1 MWPGQSSP
9 CVSRY
14 YLEGINQV
22 FSKFQSGFCNLWHQS
37 GLAFFIVCYTAS
49 RLFTGSG
56 AQGKVKTEVRV
67 SSIGMV
73 SILGWQAAEAS
84 DAEV

>member
-1 MWPGQSSP
+1 M
-9 CVSRY
+9 
-14 YLEGINQV
+14 EGINQI
-22 FSKFQSGFCNLWHQS
+22 FSKFHSGFCNLWHQS
-37 GLAFFIVCYTAS
+37 VLAFFLVCYMAS
-49 RLFTGSG
+49 RLFIGSG

-84 DAEV
+84 DAEI